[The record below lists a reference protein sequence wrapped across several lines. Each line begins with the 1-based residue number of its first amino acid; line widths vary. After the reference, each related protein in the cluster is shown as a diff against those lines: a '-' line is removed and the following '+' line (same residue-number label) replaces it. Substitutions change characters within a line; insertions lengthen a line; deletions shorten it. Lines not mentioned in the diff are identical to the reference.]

1 LLAIP
6 AVERKTQRRKTMKK
20 QKKVT
25 LKNLGNDAQDRPLTK
40 NETEQV
46 VGGRKAGREQHDY
59 MKVTMEDVLI
69 S

>member
-1 LLAIP
+1 
-6 AVERKTQRRKTMKK
+6 MKK

-25 LKNLGNDAQDRPLTK
+25 LKNLGNDAPDRPLTK

-59 MKVTMEDVLI
+59 MKVTMEDVII
-69 S
+69 SG